1 MTNNDIGIYI
11 HIPFCERKCRYCG
24 FLSFPGYPEE
34 MYEEYTD
41 AAVSE
46 LKSFNEGFTGKYT
59 ADTVFIGGGTPSLL
73 SGEQIERLVQAVRDT
88 FGIAAAKVAADETA
102 DAMIP
107 EITIE
112 ANPNSLTAEKLAAY
126 RKAGI
131 TRLSMGAQSFSDR
144 VLDSLGRVHKAA
156 DISRAFRDARAAG
169 FDNINLDLMFAVPDQ
184 TMEDLE
190 DSLRQAVMLGPEH
203 ISLYGLQ
210 LEEDTIFYEEYRSGI
225 IDLPDEKDEE
235 AMYHAA
241 AGILGEAGYGHYEI
255 SNYAKPGYECRH
267 NLKYWEMG
275 NYIGIGPGAHSYIRG
290 SGKTG
295 ERRCNVT
302 GLSEYIDLASRGRSA
317 ADPESRTVDSVN
329 DAMGVFV
336 FTGLRKLEGID
347 LSEFE
352 RWFGRS
358 FFSVYKDRAEIIKD
372 YIDRGLMKLSG
383 SRLSITEEGV
393 YVSNDIMSEFIL

>member
-1 MTNNDIGIYI
+1 MEINKIGVYI
-11 HIPFCERKCRYCG
+11 HIPFCARKCRYCG
-24 FLSFPGYPEE
+24 FLSFPGYPPE
-34 MYEEYTD
+34 MYEAYVD

-73 SGEQIERLVQAVRDT
+73 SGEQISRLIDAVRDT
-88 FGIAAAKVAADETA
+88 FGIAE
-102 DAMIP
+102 DA
-107 EITIE
+107 EITME
-112 ANPNSLTAEKLAAY
+112 ANPNSLTRQKLEAY
-126 RKAGI
+126 RAAGV

-156 DISRAFRDARAAG
+156 DIGRAFRQAREAG

-190 DSLRQAVMLGPEH
+190 DSLRQAIELGPEH

-210 LEEDTIFYEEYRSGI
+210 LEEDTIFYEEYKSGI

-241 AGILGEAGYGHYEI
+241 VKILTEAGYAHYEI

-275 NYIGIGPGAHSYIRG
+275 DYIGIGPGAHSYVRG
-290 SGKTG
+290 SAPAG
-295 ERRCNVT
+295 ERRSNVT
-302 GLSEYIDLASRGRSA
+302 DLSEYIELASNGRPA
-317 ADPESRTVDSVN
+317 TDRESRVVDSKR
-329 DAMGVFV
+329 DAMAVFV

-347 LSEFE
+347 LGEFE
-352 RWFGRS
+352 RRFGNS
-358 FFSVYKDRAEIIKD
+358 FFSVYKDRADVIKMYMD
-372 YIDRGLMKLSG
+372 SGMMKLSG
-383 SRLSITEEGV
+383 NRLAITEKGI
-393 YVSNDIMSEFIL
+393 YISNDIMSEFV